1 MASPARDPS
10 PDAPELLDGR
20 YVLSERVGRGGT
32 GAVRRAHDRVL
43 QREVAVKLLHP
54 VHRRDA
60 QHRARLREEA
70 RLAGGLQHP
79 GIARV
84 YDYGEAGPGGCR
96 PYIVMELV
104 EGTPLSRLLAERG
117 TLTPEETT
125 DILGQAA
132 VALHVAHRAGI
143 VHRDLKPGN
152 MIVGESGRLALV
164 DFGIARSSEGQD
176 LTAAGAVVGT
186 ADYISPEQAR
196 GHHAEPRSDLYS
208 LGMVAYEC
216 LTGLRPFRRDTVVA
230 TALAHLR
237 EALPPLPDGVP
248 HPLRELVAAM
258 LEKRIEDR
266 PADATAAVV
275 AASACAPGELPAL
288 RTAAAGAGIAR
299 AISGPPDEGDRPV
312 GVARSGSRGP
322 GRAGRSAAAP
332 QAGRVASARAE
343 ATR

>member
-1 MASPARDPS
+1 MMASPARDTTT
-10 PDAPELLDGR
+10 DAPELLDGR
-20 YVLSERVGRGGT
+20 YVLGERVGRGGT

-54 VHRRDA
+54 VHRDDA

-70 RLAGGLQHP
+70 RLAGALQHP

-84 YDYGEAGPGGCR
+84 FDYGEAGPGGRR

-104 EGTPLSRLLAERG
+104 EGTPLSRVLAERG
-117 TLTPEETT
+117 TLSPEETLGL
-125 DILGQAA
+125 LGQAA

-152 MIVGESGRLALV
+152 MIVTESGRLALV

-176 LTAAGAVVGT
+176 LTAPGTVVGT

-196 GHHAEPRSDLYS
+196 GHAAEPRSDLYS

-216 LTGLRPFRRDTVVA
+216 LTGRRPFRRDTVVA

-237 EALPPLPDGVP
+237 EPLPPLPEDVP
-248 HPLRELVAAM
+248 DPVRELIDAM
-258 LEKRIEDR
+258 LAKRIEDR
-266 PADATAAVV
+266 PADATAVVV
-275 AASACAPGELPAL
+275 ATSACAPGELPAL
-288 RTAAAGAGIAR
+288 QTAAAGAGIAR
-299 AISGPPDEGDRPV
+299 AVSGPPSGGGRPAWPV
-312 GVARSGSRGP
+312 PGRMRRGSRGP
-322 GRAGRSAAAP
+322 GRQTPGRRWGSP
-332 QAGRVASARAE
+332 GPPP
-343 ATR
+343 